1 MSIKDI
7 TKWNKMTLKNSYMFR
22 LVMEKNNLCNPLIER
37 ILGIKIKSLSYVEP
51 EKSFESKL
59 RTKGIRLDLFVI
71 DEDGVA
77 YDIEMQMD
85 NSYKKFLGKRSRY
98 YVSLMDNGALKKDEP
113 YSQLRKSYVIFICT
127 FDPFGKGLA
136 KYTFNAICNEDHSLV
151 LDDGVTRVFINTEG
165 DRHKISRELA
175 NLIDY
180 ISTGAVTDDYTRQ
193 LDERVQELRN
203 DTGEE
208 VSYMTYMQTMM
219 EARNIG
225 FDEGL
230 NQGLSQG
237 LNQGLSQA
245 NQKTAMGMLKD
256 GMPAEMITKYTD
268 LTLEQVNELAASLH
282 CVH

>member
-1 MSIKDI
+1 MSNKNI
-7 TKWNKMTLKNSYMFR
+7 TKWNKMTLKNNYMFR
-22 LVMEKNNLCNPLIER
+22 LVMEKNNLCKPLIER
-37 ILGIKIKSLSYVEP
+37 ILGIRIKSLSYIEP
-51 EKSFESKL
+51 EKSFEAQL

-113 YSQLRKSYVIFICT
+113 YSHLRKSYVIFICT

-165 DRHKISRELA
+165 DRHRISKELA

-180 ISTGAVTDDYTRQ
+180 ISTGEVTDDYTRQ
-193 LDERVQELRN
+193 LDNEVKVLRN
-203 DTGEE
+203 DNGKERE
-208 VSYMTYMQTMM
+208 YMTYMQTIM
-219 EARNIG
+219 EHRNMG
-225 FDEGL
+225 YDEAT
-230 NQGLSQG
+230 N
-237 LNQGLSQA
+237 NVA
-245 NQKTAMGMLKD
+245 IKMLKANK
-256 GMPAEMITKYTD
+256 PYEEISEFTD
-268 LTLEQVNELAASLH
+268 LTLEQVSELAASLH
-282 CVH
+282 QRH

>member
-1 MSIKDI
+1 MNIKGI

-22 LVMEKNNLCNPLIER
+22 LVMEKNNLCKPLIER
-37 ILGIKIKSLSYVEP
+37 VLGIKIKSLSYVEP
-51 EKSFESKL
+51 EKSFEAKL

-165 DRHKISRELA
+165 DRHKISKELA

-180 ISTGAVTDDYTRQ
+180 ISTGEVTDDYTRQ
-193 LDERVQELRN
+193 LDEEVRELRN
-203 DTGEE
+203 DTGKG
-208 VSYMTYMQTMM
+208 VSYMTYM
-219 EARNIG
+219 
-225 FDEGL
+225 
-230 NQGLSQG
+230 
-237 LNQGLSQA
+237 
-245 NQKTAMGMLKD
+245 
-256 GMPAEMITKYTD
+256 
-268 LTLEQVNELAASLH
+268 
-282 CVH
+282 